1 MNNEKELKLKRP
13 LLLTILG
20 IVAIVFGAATIKEGG
35 TVLFTESGKLDA
47 GKFVPFVLWFN
58 FLAGFAYILAGIM
71 LLKLKNCSRRLS
83 SVIAVSTI
91 IIFILFGVHI
101 FKGGEYEVRTLVAM
115 TLRSGLWIM
124 IALVALKTDVLN
136 PADCKC

>member
-1 MNNEKELKLKRP
+1 MNNEKVLKLKRP

-20 IVAIVFGAATIKEGG
+20 IIAIVFGAATIKEGG

-71 LLKLKNCSRRLS
+71 LLKLKKCSRKLS
-83 SVIAVSTI
+83 SVIALSTI

-136 PADCKC
+136 PVDCKC